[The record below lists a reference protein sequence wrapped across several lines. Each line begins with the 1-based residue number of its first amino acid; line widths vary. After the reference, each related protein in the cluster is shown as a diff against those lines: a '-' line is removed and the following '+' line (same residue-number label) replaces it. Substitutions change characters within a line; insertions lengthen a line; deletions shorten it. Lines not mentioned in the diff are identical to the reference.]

1 MNRSAVCVQ
10 DRSFSF
16 LARHPP
22 SCHLRGHL
30 LSIFSCHCE
39 AARTHLLGSLGQIP
53 RSCSSPFPK
62 KWDRTFGNRNRSN
75 RRFASR
81 LGPTVGVGHSHGSP
95 VPCREL
101 SAHCLRAL
109 VRRRESRPIPSDRS
123 SMDLAKGGGG
133 GVRAKT
139 STHMGSPTKYKAT
152 TSNQNTQGNMQ
163 ASD

>member
-22 SCHLRGHL
+22 SCHH
-30 LSIFSCHCE
+30 FSCHCE
-39 AARTHLLGSLGQIP
+39 AARTHLLGSLRQIP
-53 RSCSSPFPK
+53 RSCSSPFLK
-62 KWDRTFGNRNRSN
+62 KWGRTFGNRNRSN

-109 VRRRESRPIPSDRS
+109 VRRRESRSIPGDRS
-123 SMDLAKGGGG
+123 SMDLAKGGG

-139 STHMGSPTKYKAT
+139 STHMGSPTKYKASEPHPT
-152 TSNQNTQGNMQ
+152 KTPRATCKQ
-163 ASD
+163 AIA